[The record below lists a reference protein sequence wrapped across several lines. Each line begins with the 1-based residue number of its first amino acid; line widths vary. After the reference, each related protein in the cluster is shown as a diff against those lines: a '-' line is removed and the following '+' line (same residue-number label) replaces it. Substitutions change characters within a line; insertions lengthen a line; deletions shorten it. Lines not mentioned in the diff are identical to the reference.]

1 MPGTGSENAKKLLQP
16 TESWITATFGTP
28 ERTLTSDL
36 SLRRRLLY
44 TTELLRHINFWVNV
58 YAEKD
63 LNELP
68 LRRRTLYPGELQGH
82 VMKLTP

>member
-1 MPGTGSENAKKLLQP
+1 MFAIKYGVDK
-16 TESWITATFGTP
+16 
-28 ERTLTSDL
+28 RTLTSDL

-68 LRRRTLYPGELQGH
+68 LRRRVLYPTEL
-82 VMKLTP
+82 LRRI

>member
-1 MPGTGSENAKKLLQP
+1 MAAFACPNVNYKNRKPLYTKTSG
-16 TESWITATFGTP
+16 IGTP

-68 LRRRTLYPGELQGH
+68 LRRRTLYPGELRRRTGI
-82 VMKLTP
+82 L